1 MLTAGGKLL
10 RIFLSFHSKDQ
21 ALAEALREGLL
32 RLEPTTDIY
41 LSSISL
47 RAGFWLP
54 RLAQEIAATDAF
66 LLLIGPGGV
75 GTFREG
81 LFVHRRST
89 CRARMA

>member
-1 MLTAGGKLL
+1 L

-32 RLEPTTDIY
+32 RLESAAYIY

-54 RLAQEIAATDAF
+54 KLAEEIAATLSRAQQD
-66 LLLIGPGGV
+66 GGV
-75 GTFREG
+75 GTPRW
-81 LFVHRRST
+81 
-89 CRARMA
+89 